1 MLGLLLLAV
10 ALAVLAGVAAVAQ
23 PHAGS
28 VPTAALAD
36 ALARN
41 CLAVFEAP
49 GETEALTLPDGVS
62 ISATSASCSVQAP
75 YGALTPNTL
84 AASGNLIGG
93 VWTIQTAN
101 GRYIT
106 RAAITL

>member
-1 MLGLLLLAV
+1 MLGLLLLA
-10 ALAVLAGVAAVAQ
+10 GVRAACASLAAVAQ

-28 VPTAALAD
+28 VPPAALAD

-49 GETEALTLPDGVS
+49 GETDALTLPDGVS
-62 ISATSASCSVQAP
+62 ISATAASCSILAP
-75 YGALTPNTL
+75 SGALTPNTL

-93 VWTIQTAN
+93 VWTIQSAN
-101 GRYIT
+101 GRYVT
-106 RAAITL
+106 RAVITL

>member
-10 ALAVLAGVAAVAQ
+10 ALAVLAGLAAAVQ

-36 ALARN
+36 SLARN
-41 CLAVFEAP
+41 CLAVFQAP

-62 ISATSASCSVQAP
+62 ITATAASCSIDAP

-84 AASGNLIGG
+84 AASGSLIGG
-93 VWTIQTAN
+93 VWTIQAAN

-106 RAAITL
+106 RAIITL

>member
-10 ALAVLAGVAAVAQ
+10 VLAVLTSLAAVAQ

-41 CLAVFEAP
+41 CLAVFDAP
-49 GETEALTLPDGVS
+49 GQTEALTLPDGVS
-62 ISATSASCSVQAP
+62 ISATAASCSVLAP
-75 YGALTPNTL
+75 SGAITPNTL
-84 AASGNLIGG
+84 AASGTLIGG
-93 VWTIQTAN
+93 VWTIQSAN
-101 GRYIT
+101 GRFVT
-106 RAAITL
+106 QATITL

>member
-1 MLGLLLLAV
+1 MLGLLLLA
-10 ALAVLAGVAAVAQ
+10 AVLAVFAGLAAVAQ

-36 ALARN
+36 SLARN

-62 ISATSASCSVQAP
+62 VSATAASCAVSAP

-84 AASGNLIGG
+84 AASGTLIGG
-93 VWTIQTAN
+93 VWTIQSAN
-101 GRYIT
+101 GRFVT
-106 RAAITL
+106 QATITL